1 MLGAAPVAGT
11 ADRELTAGPIPM
23 GVRASP
29 ELRQVA
35 ASNRSGEVAVPAPTA
50 SVVVAEAIKHPRLR
64 ASVAEAVTP
73 SLGAVA
79 EGAAIRLPKRLT
91 SAAMG
96 AATRS
101 LAVEAEV
108 TLAGAVAATPEAVDT
123 LAAAEGIPAV
133 AIQAAATRVAANTT
147 NPIGEIQ
154 VRSGGVNFSFDL
166 A

>member
-64 ASVAEAVTP
+64 ASVVAAVTP

-79 EGAAIRLPKRLT
+79 EVAVIKLPKRLT

-96 AATRS
+96 AVTRS

-108 TLAGAVAATPEAVDT
+108 TLVGAVAATPEAVDT
-123 LAAAEGIPAV
+123 LAVAEGIPAV
-133 AIQAAATRVAANTT
+133 AIQAAATPVAANTT
-147 NPIGEIQ
+147 NPIGEFRI
-154 VRSGGVNFSFDL
+154 RSGGVNFSFDL